1 MAIDP
6 SIIAAGVAAIGSGAS
21 AYAQGKQNKK
31 TRKWNEKM
39 HALIRSEGLADYH
52 MQNEYNSPE
61 AQMDRLKRAKLN
73 PNLVYGTGS
82 LANEGAQVKP
92 SGVESWNPQ
101 TPDIKGIATN
111 AISTYYDARVKNVTV
126 DNLAKAGAV
135 MDEETRLKKAQTIA
149 TLASAD
155 KTDIETI
162 MAKFNLDLETTLRET
177 TIQGKQLDNEKK
189 KADISYTLDQND
201 RAAVTTEMNLK
212 QAAESILN
220 SRKQR
225 AKTDAD
231 IRHIDQQIENL
242 KQDVRI
248 KEYDE
253 KSQEQGI
260 PRNSPAWWR
269 LLAELL
275 MSGNKTPPSKNEQRE
290 IKIPQHTRKN

>member
-61 AQMDRLKRAKLN
+61 AQMDRLKRAGLN

-126 DNLAKAGAV
+126 DNLGKAGAV

-149 TLASAD
+149 TLAAAD
-155 KTDIETI
+155 KTDVETI

-177 TIQGKQLDNEKK
+177 TIEGRKLHNEKT
-189 KADISYTLDQND
+189 KADIAFTINQDD
-201 RAAVTTEMNLK
+201 RAAVTNKMNFL
-212 QAAESILN
+212 QAIESILN

-242 KQDVRI
+242 KQDNRLQQF
-248 KEYDE
+248 DE
-253 KSQEQGI
+253 KLQEQGI
-260 PRNSPAWWR
+260 PRQSPAWWK
-269 LLAELL
+269 LVGTFLSSVGSADPKKVNAFWDAWK
-275 MSGNKTPPSKNEQRE
+275 GKK
-290 IKIPQHTRKN
+290 